1 MNGPAAEPS
10 VARRYCRWVADDG
23 LARRFHDEEWG
34 RDPGDD
40 RAWFELL
47 CLEVFQAGL
56 SWRLVLRRRAALRE
70 ALAGFDPGVLAGWE
84 EADLARALE
93 APGMIRNRRKLE
105 AVVENARAFL
115 EVLAEAGTF
124 GAWVDGL
131 LARGGEDAVVR
142 EFRRRFRF
150 LGPTLV
156 RSLLESAGRLP
167 LVHDPDCY
175 AAGGTG

>member
-1 MNGPAAEPS
+1 MKGSDLRFPAPRA
-10 VARRYCRWVADDG
+10 YCRWVADDE

-56 SWRLVLRRRAALRE
+56 SWRLVLHRREALRE
-70 ALAGFDPGVLAGWE
+70 ALAGFEPAVLAGWTG
-84 EADLARALE
+84 ADIERALG
-93 APGMIRNRRKLE
+93 APGVIRNRRKLE

-115 EVLAEAGTF
+115 GVRAEAGAF

-131 LARGGEDAVVR
+131 LADGGEAAVVR

-156 RSLLESAGRLP
+156 RSLLESAARLP
-167 LVHDPDCY
+167 VVHDPECY
-175 AAGGTG
+175 AARGAG

>member
-1 MNGPAAEPS
+1 MKGPGPGPS
-10 VARRYCRWVADDG
+10 ETRRYCRWVADDE

-34 RDPGDD
+34 RDPGTD

-56 SWRLVLRRRAALRE
+56 SWRLVLRRREALRE
-70 ALAGFDPGVLAGWE
+70 VFAGFEPAVLAGWTG
-84 EADLARALE
+84 ADIERALG

-105 AVVENARAFL
+105 AVVRNAGAFL
-115 EVLAEAGTF
+115 GVLAEDGSF

-131 LARGGEDAVVR
+131 LAEGGEDAVAR

-167 LVHDPDCY
+167 LPHDPDCY
-175 AAGGTG
+175 AAGGGG